1 MLTQLYHL
9 MELKS
14 IRPLLHI
21 QGRVEEIESLDF
33 LTIMDLPDDS
43 PYFSSDN
50 FRFVLLLEFIIFSVM
65 SLTHVLHA

>member
-1 MLTQLYHL
+1 MMLLIQLYHL
-9 MELKS
+9 MELKT

-43 PYFSSDN
+43 PYFTSDN
-50 FRFVLLLEFIIFSVM
+50 FRLGLLLEFITYILLCYF
-65 SLTHVLHA
+65 